1 MFIQNLETLKKLRSD
16 EYNNIME
23 KSDLNK
29 LLKTKIADLYK
40 EYLNSDEFND
50 DIENFKKTI
59 GNDYAEKY
67 ANVAKQL

>member
-1 MFIQNLETLKKLRSD
+1 
-16 EYNNIME
+16 ME

>member
-1 MFIQNLETLKKLRSD
+1 LETLKKLRSD
-16 EYNNIME
+16 EYKNIME